1 MMPIAWRLMGTGKY
15 DALISSHHA
24 FGHTSRLASEGI
36 HLAYVHA
43 PARYV
48 WTPEIDE
55 RGAGWYMAPA
65 RAALRR
71 VDRRASRRVDG
82 YAVISNEVAKRVQR
96 FWNREATVL
105 NPPVP
110 VEYFSPDGYPPPTRD
125 YVLGVGRWIPY
136 KNLHLVVAAASRA
149 GLPVKIAGR
158 GPDRSRIVA
167 EAARAT
173 VPVELI
179 ESPSDD
185 ELRDLYRNAAALVFP
200 TVEDFGLVPVEAQAS
215 GTPVVALGRAGA
227 LETVVAGESG
237 VLTDSV
243 EIEELATAL
252 SIAVDLDPAACVR
265 SAARFST
272 AEFRRK
278 ILQWVGSWGITPEWA
293 GRSS

>member
-1 MMPIAWRLMGTGKY
+1 
-15 DALISSHHA
+15 
-24 FGHTSRLASEGI
+24 
-36 HLAYVHA
+36 
-43 PARYV
+43 
-48 WTPEIDE
+48 
-55 RGAGWYMAPA
+55 
-65 RAALRR
+65 
-71 VDRRASRRVDG
+71 
-82 YAVISNEVAKRVQR
+82 
-96 FWNREATVL
+96 
-105 NPPVP
+105 VP